1 MNKLKK
7 YISNYRSL
15 VILLVAV
22 CIALVVKK
30 TFSANENV
38 YTREELQKMVVS
50 AAVSYYYNNSYSDY
64 EQYLLDSDIKY
75 PSVTTSSNNSCVR
88 VDEATIKSNTDGAC
102 TSTST
107 NYKLYSTTFYRNTK
121 ITPEEVSKSNQY
133 NVDCTGFTYLVYNN
147 VLGYDLSEFYRLSNP
162 AKYISIQK
170 STDENNNTVY
180 SQKCYLSNSNKERY
194 DKTVNK
200 FGRVWNSTGNIVR
213 ISNCIAKNNGDR
225 TKCQFPEDESATC
238 STNTTQDEL
247 NKYNNGGT
255 YASLGR
261 KYVDTS
267 NKSEIVYSYI
277 FKDGSYESQFDESVL
292 PYFEKDNSKFLM
304 QPGDMLD
311 LAYGS
316 NGHVMVYVGNALNE
330 NDTGLI
336 HATGADREYDS
347 FSVRYEPS
355 IYDYLLSKKSR
366 QIKSIA
372 VYRPINVYCDSDTC
386 TNKNITSNDKARVT
400 FSGTKVEQYV
410 QKKENNTS
418 RTITKYNSVDVGD
431 TIVYALSLEDKR
443 NYGYCS
449 DSTKTKSYC
458 PTGEWKE
465 TGTIY
470 DNETD
475 ASYDVVFKAPKG
487 VTIKNFPK
495 GYKCTVNSDKTTTCS
510 GSGSR
515 DPKFEATINSDATSK
530 LSSATYAVTYKGST
544 LNLSTINVLVNN
556 TINYNDVD
564 KMQKTIDEFKSKNY
578 TYSKYNKIESKTNIN
593 DSSITQMGALD
604 YIKYIYYNTFNID
617 IRYLYGQRIIDAL
630 FYTWSESYK
639 SSYGGKSYTYN
650 PTAYFKKDVGT
661 DEVSKMLVDGM
672 YGGKKLIGNEI
683 SNRIKF
689 IHPKYFEVGD
699 IIVVSNDI
707 IQYFSKSD
715 NGNMNFS
722 LTKIDPATDLK
733 YYLVTG
739 FDGEYTI
746 LTSFNENNV
755 NTCGKESVTFS
766 ESNNKIKNNFINDDK
781 THICSFR
788 ITKYLLYSSNL
799 FAVLRPSQLYNDIS
813 YNVITHL
820 DDDTQNTTSLKYNDV
835 YTEKISTPTK
845 AGYVFDGWYYDKE
858 FTNKATRVNTH
869 TNHEIY
875 AKYSIAKYTLTIDLA
890 GGTYD
895 GDTSIELVSGSTYN
909 IPTVTREG
917 YIFEGWEIT
926 GAGSSING
934 NTFTMG
940 TENTTIKATWRQEL
954 SVTSDKYIV
963 SGTDIKYFDEFN
975 PENVVIN
982 YGTKEVTDNKLV
994 IKYNNEVLKEYNLV
1008 KIAIDY
1014 SKYAITTNKILYFD
1028 SFDEKNITISNCTEC
1043 TKSVANNKLTIKYN
1057 DKTLKEYDLVKVD
1070 IASNKYV
1077 INTDKILYI
1086 DSFDETNITIN
1097 NCTECTKSVANNK
1110 LTIKY
1115 NDKTLKEYDLVK
1127 ISVVSI
1133 KYIISTD
1140 KISYFDTFD
1149 ENNITISNCTECTKN
1164 VENNKLVIKYNDK
1177 TLKEYSL
1184 VKINIEF
1191 NEYNVIDEN
1200 ILYFDTFDTNNVT
1213 INNCNECTKSVE
1225 NNKLTIKY
1233 NSVVLKEYNLVK
1245 ITVDSSKYIVNA
1257 DKISYFDTFDESNIT
1272 ISNCTECTKSVDNN
1286 KLVIKY
1292 NDKTL
1297 KEYSLVKLSINSSKY
1312 IINTDKIS
1320 YFDTFDENDININNC
1335 TECTKSINSNRLVIK
1350 YNDKTL
1356 KEYTLVKID
1365 IEFNEYNVID
1375 ENLLHFNDFD
1385 TNGVTINNCTEC
1397 TKSVENNKLIIKY
1410 KETILKSYN
1419 LLRINSEY
1427 KTNKNTIYVE
1437 KDSDEVILT
1446 KLISSY
1452 VDLSID
1458 GDKLI
1463 VKYNDTVIKTFNLS
1477 RINETFDVKDYKVN
1491 NDKYI
1496 ISGIMAGTNFD
1507 GFKSKIDTNV
1517 NYEIIDISGNVM
1529 TNEILKTG
1537 YKLKLAFSVEPM
1549 EYILSIK
1556 GDVLGEGTITED
1568 GGKLIAKH
1576 IIDGNVIKGDA
1587 YLDAA
1592 DYNSDGS
1599 IKMNDVIRMLKERS

>member
-7 YISNYRSL
+7 FISNYRSL
-15 VILLVAV
+15 VILIVAV

-107 NYKLYSTTFYRNTK
+107 NYKMFSTTFYRNTK

-147 VLGYDLSEFYRLSNP
+147 VLGYDLSEFYRLSSP
-162 AKYISIQK
+162 AKYTSVQK
-170 STDENNNTVY
+170 STDANNNTVY
-180 SQKCYLSNSNKERY
+180 SPEIYVSNSNKERY

-213 ISNCIAKNNGDR
+213 IGNCIAKNSGDR
-225 TKCQFPEDESATC
+225 TKCKFTDSTDLTDEF
-238 STNTTQDEL
+238 D
-247 NKYNNGGT
+247 KYNNGGA

-267 NKSEIVYSYI
+267 NKSEIVYNYI
-277 FKDGSYESQFDESVL
+277 FKDGSYTNQFDESVL
-292 PYFEKDNSKFLM
+292 PYFEKDNPKFFM

-311 LAYGS
+311 MAYGS

-336 HATGADREYDS
+336 HATGSDRSYDD

-355 IYDYLLSKKSR
+355 IYNYLLAKKAVTNSAKQVR
-366 QIKSIA
+366 SIT
-372 VYRPINVYCDSDTC
+372 VYRPINVYCNSDTC

-449 DSTKTKSYC
+449 DSKKTKSNC

-465 TGTIY
+465 TGTVY

-487 VTIKNFPK
+487 VTIKSFPK
-495 GYKCTVNSDKTTTCS
+495 GYECIVNSDKTTTCS

-515 DPKFEATINSDATSK
+515 DAKFEATINSDATSK
-530 LSSATYAVTYKGST
+530 LGSATYAVTYKGST

-564 KMQKTIDEFKSKNY
+564 KIQKTIDEFKAKKY
-578 TYSKYNKIESKTNIN
+578 TYSKYNKIESKTDIN

-604 YIKYIYYNTFNID
+604 YIKYIYYNTFNIN
-617 IRYLYGQRIIDAL
+617 INYLYGKKIIDSL
-630 FYTWSESYK
+630 FYTWSENYTN
-639 SSYGGKSYTYN
+639 SYGGKSYTYN
-650 PTAYFKKDVGT
+650 PTAYFKKDAGT

-672 YGGKKLIGNEI
+672 YGGKKLIGNEN

-689 IHPKYFEVGD
+689 IHPKYFEIGD

-707 IQYFSKSD
+707 IQYFSTTD
-715 NGNMNFS
+715 NGNMNYS

-766 ESNNKIKNNFINDDK
+766 ENNNKIKNNFINDNK
-781 THICSFR
+781 TYICSFR

-820 DDDTQNTTSLKYNDV
+820 DDDTQNTASLKYNDV
-835 YTEKISTPTK
+835 YTEKISAPTK

-858 FTNKATRVNTH
+858 LTNKATRVNTH

-875 AKYSIAKYTLTIDLA
+875 AKYSIAKYKLTIDLA

-895 GDTSIELVSGSTYN
+895 GDTSIELISGSTYN
-909 IPTVTREG
+909 IPTITREG

-940 TENTTIKATWRQEL
+940 KENTTIKATWRQEL
-954 SVTSDKYIV
+954 SVTSDKYIIND
-963 SGTDIKYFDEFN
+963 TDIKYFDEFN

-994 IKYNNEVLKEYNLV
+994 IKYNDKTLKEYNLV

-1028 SFDEKNITISNCTEC
+1028 TFDENNITISNCTEC

-1057 DKTLKEYDLVKVD
+1057 DKTLKEYDLVKISVV
-1070 IASNKYV
+1070 SNKYV
-1077 INTDKILYI
+1077 INTDKILHI

-1115 NDKTLKEYDLVK
+1115 NDKTLKEYDLVE
-1127 ISVVSI
+1127 ISVVSN
-1133 KYIISTD
+1133 KYVINID

-1177 TLKEYSL
+1177 TL
-1184 VKINIEF
+1184 N
-1191 NEYNVIDEN
+1191 
-1200 ILYFDTFDTNNVT
+1200 
-1213 INNCNECTKSVE
+1213 
-1225 NNKLTIKY
+1225 
-1233 NSVVLKEYNLVK
+1233 
-1245 ITVDSSKYIVNA
+1245 
-1257 DKISYFDTFDESNIT
+1257 
-1272 ISNCTECTKSVDNN
+1272 
-1286 KLVIKY
+1286 
-1292 NDKTL
+1292 
-1297 KEYSLVKLSINSSKY
+1297 EYSLVKLSINSSKY

-1320 YFDTFDENDININNC
+1320 YFDSFDENDITINNC
-1335 TECTKSINSNRLVIK
+1335 TECTKSITNDKLTIK

-1385 TNGVTINNCTEC
+1385 ENDITINNCTEC

-1437 KDSDEVILT
+1437 KDNDEVILT

-1477 RINETFDVKDYKVN
+1477 RVNEIFNVKDYKIN
-1491 NDKYI
+1491 NDKYT
-1496 ISGIMAGTNFD
+1496 ISGIIAGTNID
-1507 GFKSKIDTNV
+1507 SFKSKIDTNV

-1549 EYILSIK
+1549 EYVLSIK
-1556 GDVLGEGTITED
+1556 GDVLGEGTITKD

-1576 IIDGNVIKGDA
+1576 IIDGNIIKGEA

>member
-355 IYDYLLSKKSR
+355 IYEYLLSKKAVTDSTKQVR
-366 QIKSIA
+366 SIA

-418 RTITKYNSVDVGD
+418 RTITKYNSVDAGD

-449 DSTKTKSYC
+449 DSTKTKNNCSES
-458 PTGEWKE
+458 TKGGVVKE
-465 TGTIY
+465 TGTVY

-487 VTIKNFPK
+487 VTIKSFPK

-515 DPKFEATINSDATSK
+515 DPKFEATINSDATNK

-639 SSYGGKSYTYN
+639 SSYGGTSYTYN
-650 PTAYFKKDVGT
+650 PTAYFKKDAGT

-1184 VKINIEF
+1184 VK
-1191 NEYNVIDEN
+1191 
-1200 ILYFDTFDTNNVT
+1200 
-1213 INNCNECTKSVE
+1213 
-1225 NNKLTIKY
+1225 
-1233 NSVVLKEYNLVK
+1233 
-1245 ITVDSSKYIVNA
+1245 
-1257 DKISYFDTFDESNIT
+1257 
-1272 ISNCTECTKSVDNN
+1272 
-1286 KLVIKY
+1286 
-1292 NDKTL
+1292 
-1297 KEYSLVKLSINSSKY
+1297 LSINSSKY

-1463 VKYNDTVIKTFNLS
+1463 VKYNDTIIKTFNLS

>member
-7 YISNYRSL
+7 FISNYRSL
-15 VILLVAV
+15 VILIVAV

-107 NYKLYSTTFYRNTK
+107 NYKMFSTTFYRNTK

-147 VLGYDLSEFYRLSNP
+147 VLGYDLSEFYRLSNS
-162 AKYISIQK
+162 AKYTSVQK

-180 SQKCYLSNSNKERY
+180 SPEIYESNSNKERY
-194 DKTVNK
+194 DKTANK

-213 ISNCIAKNNGDR
+213 IGNCIAKNSGDR
-225 TKCQFPEDESATC
+225 TKCQFTDSTDLTDEF
-238 STNTTQDEL
+238 D
-247 NKYNNGGT
+247 KYNNGGA

-277 FKDGSYESQFDESVL
+277 FKDGSYTSQFDESVL
-292 PYFEKDNSKFLM
+292 PYFEKDNSKFFM

-311 LAYGS
+311 MAYGS

-336 HATGADREYDS
+336 HATGSDRSYDD

-355 IYDYLLSKKSR
+355 IYNYLLAKKAVTNSAKQVR
-366 QIKSIA
+366 SIT
-372 VYRPINVYCDSDTC
+372 VYRPINVYCNSDTC

-449 DSTKTKSYC
+449 DSKKTKSNC

-465 TGTIY
+465 TGTVY

-487 VTIKNFPK
+487 VTIKSFPK
-495 GYKCTVNSDKTTTCS
+495 GYECIVNSDKTTTCS

-515 DPKFEATINSDATSK
+515 DAKFEATINSDATSK
-530 LSSATYAVTYKGST
+530 LGSATYAVTYKGST

-556 TINYNDVD
+556 TFNYNDVD
-564 KMQKTIDEFKSKNY
+564 KIQKTIDEFKAKKY
-578 TYSKYNKIESKTNIN
+578 TYSKYNKIESKTDIN

-604 YIKYIYYNTFNID
+604 YIKYIYYNTFNIN
-617 IRYLYGQRIIDAL
+617 INYLYGKKIIDSL
-630 FYTWSESYK
+630 FYTWSKNYTDSY
-639 SSYGGKSYTYN
+639 SDKSYTYN
-650 PTAYFKKDVGT
+650 PTAYFKKDAGT

-672 YGGKKLIGNEI
+672 YGGKKLIGNEN

-689 IHPKYFEVGD
+689 IHPKYFEIGD

-707 IQYFSKSD
+707 IQYFSTTD
-715 NGNMNFS
+715 NGNMNYS

-766 ESNNKIKNNFINDDK
+766 ENNNKIKNNFINDDK

-820 DDDTQNTTSLKYNDV
+820 DDDTQNTASLKYNDV
-835 YTEKISTPTK
+835 YTEKISAPTK

-858 FTNKATRVNTH
+858 LTNKATRVNTH

-875 AKYSIAKYTLTIDLA
+875 AKYSIAKYKLTIDLA

-895 GDTSIELVSGSTYN
+895 GDTSIELISGSTYN
-909 IPTVTREG
+909 IPTITREG

-940 TENTTIKATWRQEL
+940 KENTTIKATWRQEL
-954 SVTSDKYIV
+954 SVTSDKYIIND
-963 SGTDIKYFDEFN
+963 TDIKYFDEFN
-975 PENVVIN
+975 SENVVIN

-994 IKYNNEVLKEYNLV
+994 IKYNDKTLKEYNLV

-1028 SFDEKNITISNCTEC
+1028 TFDENNITINNCTEC
-1043 TKSVANNKLTIKYN
+1043 AKSVANNKLTIKYN
-1057 DKTLKEYDLVKVD
+1057 DKTLKEYDLVKISVV
-1070 IASNKYV
+1070 SNKYV
-1077 INTDKILYI
+1077 INTDKILHI
-1086 DSFDETNITIN
+1086 DSFDENDITIN

-1115 NDKTLKEYDLVK
+1115 NDKTLKEYDLVE
-1127 ISVVSI
+1127 ISVVSN
-1133 KYIISTD
+1133 KYVINTD

-1177 TLKEYSL
+1177 TL
-1184 VKINIEF
+1184 N
-1191 NEYNVIDEN
+1191 
-1200 ILYFDTFDTNNVT
+1200 
-1213 INNCNECTKSVE
+1213 
-1225 NNKLTIKY
+1225 
-1233 NSVVLKEYNLVK
+1233 
-1245 ITVDSSKYIVNA
+1245 
-1257 DKISYFDTFDESNIT
+1257 
-1272 ISNCTECTKSVDNN
+1272 
-1286 KLVIKY
+1286 
-1292 NDKTL
+1292 
-1297 KEYSLVKLSINSSKY
+1297 EYSLVKLSINSSKY

-1320 YFDTFDENDININNC
+1320 YFDSFDENDITINNC
-1335 TECTKSINSNRLVIK
+1335 TECTKSITNDKLTIK

-1385 TNGVTINNCTEC
+1385 ENDITINNCTEC

-1437 KDSDEVILT
+1437 NDNDEVILT

-1477 RINETFDVKDYKVN
+1477 RVNEIFNVKDYKVN
-1491 NDKYI
+1491 NDKYT
-1496 ISGIMAGTNFD
+1496 ISGIIAGTNID
-1507 GFKSKIDTNV
+1507 SFKSKIDTNV

-1556 GDVLGEGTITED
+1556 GDVLGEGTITKD

-1576 IIDGNVIKGDA
+1576 IIDGNIIKGEA